1 MRPGRVVATVLA
13 LAYTALLFFL
23 TLGPIRQRLIGDE
36 APGGVLNPVI
46 WLTAETWTSGR
57 LYEFVANVVVFV
69 PWGFLVLLALGIRW
83 WWVAAF
89 AGLALT
95 LTIEIGQIPLPRI
108 SDPRDLVANMLGT
121 LVGIALAVTLVRR
134 RDAALRR
141 RGSLERGGEELLQG

>member
-1 MRPGRVVATVLA
+1 MLA

-69 PWGFLVLLALGIRW
+69 PWGFLVVLALGARW
-83 WWVAAF
+83 WWIAALT
-89 AGLALT
+89 GLALT
-95 LTIEIGQIPLPRI
+95 LTIEVLQIPLARI
-108 SDPRDLVANMLGT
+108 SDPRDLVANVLGT
-121 LVGIALAVTLVRR
+121 LIGIAIAVVVTRSR
-134 RDAALRR
+134 ASARMRIA
-141 RGSLERGGEELLQG
+141 QG

>member
-1 MRPGRVVATVLA
+1 M
-13 LAYTALLFFL
+13 
-23 TLGPIRQRLIGDE
+23 
-36 APGGVLNPVI
+36 
-46 WLTAETWTSGR
+46 
-57 LYEFVANVVVFV
+57 FV